1 MKKIFT
7 LSLLLGALPAFA
19 AAPKCQ
25 TQTFGQHTSRI
36 CITEVPFQHDY
47 YTLSVDNAVILS
59 APDDYIENVSL
70 THTIPEDAGIEFP
83 LSNQGAATV
92 TIQGGCLPVS
102 EKQTAGS
109 KTVSVEVARVC
120 SFKWGN
126 EQIVKDLRFSFE

>member
-1 MKKIFT
+1 MKNLFA

-25 TQTFGQHTSRI
+25 TQTIGQHTSKI

-83 LSNQGAATV
+83 LSNQGTPIV
-92 TIQGGCLPVS
+92 TIQGGCVPVS
-102 EKQTAGS
+102 EKQTTGS
-109 KTVSVEVARVC
+109 KTVRVEVARVC